1 MNTPVVIGI
10 AGGSGSGKT
19 TFAERVVKHFEGPIS
34 VLCHDYYYKP
44 FAEMDLEERKRQNY
58 DHPSSFDTDLMVED
72 LRRLKERKVIY
83 RPVYSYEE
91 FTRLK
96 ETIPVEPTD
105 VIVVDGILIFENK
118 ELRDLMD
125 IKIFVDT
132 DDDIR
137 FIRRLLRDV
146 VSRGRTVDSV
156 VNQYL
161 RTVKPMHDTF
171 VSPSKKYADI
181 IIPQGGQ
188 NQVALDMVISRID
201 KIMAEKNL

>member
-1 MNTPVVIGI
+1 M
-10 AGGSGSGKT
+10 
-19 TFAERVVKHFEGPIS
+19 
-34 VLCHDYYYKP
+34 
-44 FAEMDLEERKRQNY
+44 
-58 DHPSSFDTDLMVED
+58 
-72 LRRLKERKVIY
+72 
-83 RPVYSYEE
+83 
-91 FTRLK
+91 
-96 ETIPVEPTD
+96 EPTD

>member
-1 MNTPVVIGI
+1 MKEPVIIGI

-19 TFAERVVKHFEGPIS
+19 TFANRVVGHFKAPIS

-44 FAEMDLEERKRQNY
+44 FYGMSLEDRKKQNF
-58 DHPSSFDTDLMVED
+58 DHPFSFDTGLLIED
-72 LRRLKERKVIY
+72 LRNLKSGKAIE
-83 RPVYSYEE
+83 RPVYSFTE

-96 ETIPVEPTD
+96 QTVTVD
-105 VIVVDGILIFENK
+105 ATSVIVVEGILIFENK

-137 FIRRLLRDV
+137 FIRRMMRDIKD
-146 VSRGRTVDSV
+146 RGRTIDSV
-156 VNQYL
+156 VKQYL
-161 RTVKPMHDTF
+161 TTVKPMHDTF

-181 IIPQGGQ
+181 IVPEGGL
-188 NQVALDMVISRID
+188 NPVALDMLIN
-201 KIMAEKNL
+201 KIENIL

>member
-1 MNTPVVIGI
+1 MKTPVVIGI

-19 TFAERVVKHFEGPIS
+19 TFASRIIEHFDIPITM
-34 VLCHDYYYKP
+34 LCHDYYYKP
-44 FAEMDLEERKRQNY
+44 FADMDLEERKKQNY
-58 DHPSSFDTDLMVED
+58 DHPSSFDTDLMVRD
-72 LRRLKERKVIY
+72 LAELKKGNVIY

-91 FTRLK
+91 FTRLS
-96 ETIPVEPTD
+96 ETEEVVPTD
-105 VIVVDGILIFENK
+105 VIVVEGILIFENK

-146 VSRGRTVDSV
+146 VSRGRTLDSV

-171 VSPSKKYADI
+171 VSPSKKYADVI
-181 IIPQGGQ
+181 VPEGGQ
-188 NQVALDMVISRID
+188 NQVALDMVISRVDNIL
-201 KIMAEKNL
+201 ARQR